1 MKPEDEA
8 AAAQAYVREIKAAAV
23 PIKAAATARMRAR
36 WTPPRFET
44 TNGPLGPARTLTDGS
59 GELAAVSD
67 VAAWFDEV
75 ISRSLI
81 DGAGAALIF
90 IIEAARKGGA
100 RLAAAAVAVAE
111 RLVPW
116 DQAVLYGRLSALTGG
131 RQDVAEV
138 LSAVDSEWKQLHL
151 HRDVLTAPTPR
162 IETTKPKF
170 NSEAGG
176 EVLSPFAAE
185 LKELW
190 QR

>member
-1 MKPEDEA
+1 
-8 AAAQAYVREIKAAAV
+8 
-23 PIKAAATARMRAR
+23 MRAR

-44 TNGPLGPARTLTDGS
+44 ADRPFGPARVQADKS
-59 GELAAVSD
+59 GVLQEVRD
-67 VAAWFDEV
+67 VADWCDEV
-75 ISRSLI
+75 ISRSTF

-162 IETTKPKF
+162 IETAKPKF